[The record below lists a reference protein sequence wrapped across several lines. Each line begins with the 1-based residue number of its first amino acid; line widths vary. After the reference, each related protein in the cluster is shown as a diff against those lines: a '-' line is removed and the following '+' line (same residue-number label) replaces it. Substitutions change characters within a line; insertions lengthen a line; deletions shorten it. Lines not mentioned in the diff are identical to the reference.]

1 MNRLSQEASPYL
13 QQHAT
18 NPVDWYPWGPEALGR
33 AKELDRPILLS
44 IGYSACHWCHVME
57 HESFANAATAAL
69 MNERFVCI
77 KVDREERPD
86 LDQVYQ
92 LAVQLTGRSGGWPLT
107 AFLAPDGR
115 PFFAGTYF
123 PPKERYGMPG
133 FPAVLEAVSTAYQ
146 TQRAEIHEQAA
157 KMTAALAQATA
168 AARKATGADDN
179 GTADDAL
186 GPDFLAHAVEQ
197 VSRRFDDVNGG
208 FGTRPK
214 FPNTMALS
222 LLLRSGTLDRDEAA
236 GHRALRALRA
246 MSSGGIH
253 DQLGGGFHRYST
265 DEIWLVPH
273 FEKMLYDNALL
284 LELYADAFAARK
296 RAEDR
301 EVAVGIVEYL
311 AREMTGADGAFY
323 ATQDADSEGHEGKFF
338 VWKEEEIRGA
348 LPDDAL
354 AADVAVACFGVTEE
368 GNFEEPGEPKTGAS
382 VLSRAVTATEPE
394 EIAAFAR
401 ARARLFVIR
410 EMRPKPFRDEKVIA
424 SWNGL
429 MIRALAHMR
438 EERSGEPSWVARA
451 EKAFATVTSRLSSRD
466 ERGVRLQRLYK
477 GDVVRGPGFLD
488 DYSYLAAAALELYEA
503 TGKPEYVTR
512 ARELAEAMVARF
524 GARDGD
530 GDGGGE
536 ESGADD
542 GRLFFT
548 PADGESLIHRSRD
561 PYDQAVPSAAAAV
574 AYEVFL
580 RLGSLLGG
588 DWAGRAALALESLA
602 EGALKMPLAQ
612 GHAVGVIDRLVRGAV
627 EIVLVGPHGD
637 PSLAELAKAALSVHV
652 PNRVVAWLDP
662 ADAESRAA
670 CAALAEG
677 KVDTNASKVPRR
689 LRVPGRDLLVAGD
702 DRGGADD
709 APHGFVAR
717 SSASNWRS
725 AFVTSSR
732 VTKRARSAK
741 SRAGKKRL
749 ATRSMYAP
757 WASSKT
763 VKAPFRNIHT
773 SGTPRP
779 A

>member
-1 MNRLSQEASPYL
+1 
-13 QQHAT
+13 
-18 NPVDWYPWGPEALGR
+18 
-33 AKELDRPILLS
+33 
-44 IGYSACHWCHVME
+44 ME

-429 MIRALAHMR
+429 MIRALAHAGGALGR
-438 EERSGEPSWVARA
+438 AVVDRAGGEGFRH
-451 EKAFATVTSRLSSRD
+451 RD
-466 ERGVRLQRLYK
+466 E
-477 GDVVRGPGFLD
+477 P
-488 DYSYLAAAALELYEA
+488 ALE
-503 TGKPEYVTR
+503 PRR
-512 ARELAEAMVARF
+512 ARR
-524 GARDGD
+524 
-530 GDGGGE
+530 
-536 ESGADD
+536 
-542 GRLFFT
+542 
-548 PADGESLIHRSRD
+548 
-561 PYDQAVPSAAAAV
+561 AAAAV
-574 AYEVFL
+574 VQ
-580 RLGSLLGG
+580 RRR
-588 DWAGRAALALESLA
+588 RA
-602 EGALKMPLAQ
+602 
-612 GHAVGVIDRLVRGAV
+612 R
-627 EIVLVGPHGD
+627 
-637 PSLAELAKAALSVHV
+637 
-652 PNRVVAWLDP
+652 
-662 ADAESRAA
+662 SR
-670 CAALAEG
+670 
-677 KVDTNASKVPRR
+677 VPRR
-689 LRVPGRDLLVAGD
+689 LFVPGGGRSRAVRGDGKTGVRDARAGAG
-702 DRGGADD
+702 RGHGGALRC
-709 APHGFVAR
+709 ARRRRRRRRRGERRRRRAALLHTGGWRVAHPSQSR
-717 SSASNWRS
+717 SLRPGGAQRRGRG
-725 AFVTSSR
+725 VRGVPPSR
-732 VTKRARSAK
+732 QLAR
-741 SRAGKKRL
+741 R
-749 ATRSMYAP
+749 
-757 WASSKT
+757 
-763 VKAPFRNIHT
+763 
-773 SGTPRP
+773 
-779 A
+779 